1 MPTDEPDKHKSQRT
15 LIDQGLTACQIWIKP
30 ETRRMLKI
38 VAAHRGIS
46 MSALAQEILDIFFA
60 QENPNVE
67 REYQL
72 NGPR

>member
-1 MPTDEPDKHKSQRT
+1 MPADEPDKQKSQRT

-46 MSALAQEILDIFFA
+46 MSALAQEILGQA
-60 QENPNVE
+60 MKQENPDVE